1 MLELHQLEKLELWCH
16 SETLKRRRKLLS
28 VDMMRGLVR
37 GGGSGTRRRE
47 NVGAAFNFSRDD
59 ATTMTREKRKD
70 YFLKYLVVEQGDFRL
85 YQIPEVVLFE
95 GEDEGVGST
104 SVTSSIVLGTW
115 MDRQGGGGSGG
126 SGRSGI
132 GMETIS
138 FCMLHVHLHHAVQR
152 LLSPLPRSMSLVQRP
167 ISDDFSR
174 DHGERGYMIVLS
186 LRSFARCCWE
196 TQASQLDLTRT
207 RSNCHGSSSTTTS
220 SSAILRGRLVDGKNI
235 AWDSSLHF
243 CLEPSLL
250 CRTPCFS
257 TEVKGAC
264 VLECTMY
271 DEFHNVILGN
281 IDVVRIQPL
290 DGLLASSSSSS
301 SSSTVNER
309 ERASFW
315 NQVRSSSSFGAT
327 IDLESRCGVEIQ
339 SPVGLIQIAMCR
351 VLADQ
356 NEESILAVEK
366 LEIVIDETWRR
377 RWFGL

>member
-1 MLELHQLEKLELWCH
+1 
-16 SETLKRRRKLLS
+16 
-28 VDMMRGLVR
+28 MRGSAR
-37 GGGSGTRRRE
+37 GGGSGARRRE
-47 NVGAAFNFSRDD
+47 NGGAAFNFSRDD
-59 ATTMTREKRKD
+59 ATTTTTAMTREKRKD
-70 YFLKYLVVEQGDFRL
+70 YFLKYLVVEEGDFRL
-85 YQIPEVVLFE
+85 YQIPEVVLIE

-115 MDRQGGGGSGG
+115 MDRQGGGGSGETG
-126 SGRSGI
+126 GSGGTGGSGRSGRSGI

-167 ISDDFSR
+167 IPDDFSR
-174 DHGERGYMIVLS
+174 DHGERGYTIVLS

-271 DEFHNVILGN
+271 DEFHNVILGS

-290 DGLLASSSSSS
+290 DGLLASSSSSSAS